1 MRGLTALREVVLA
14 ACLAGAKAEA
24 VARAAANT
32 AADFMVQLFGVDSKM
47 TVALSCVVGGL
58 KEDTPQFHQV
68 PEVES
73 PPNSSNPSG
82 PPAELKKPKQVAH
95 NLSQLTTRLKV
106 WLLRCYAIGQ

>member
-32 AADFMVQLFGVDSKM
+32 AADFMVQLFGVDSNDGSF
-47 TVALSCVVGGL
+47 VLRCWWL

-82 PPAELKKPKQVAH
+82 PPAELKKHKQVA
-95 NLSQLTTRLKV
+95 SQPLTTQTRLKV